1 MSPRI
6 LIADDSA
13 LLRTALRGLFSGI
26 GDYEIIE
33 AESGAEAVAK
43 VKDSKPNV
51 IILDFAMPAMDGL
64 KVTRVLQRSL
74 PEIPI
79 VMYTMHYTEQLRL
92 AAESAGVRKLIS
104 KSETVSLVATVQEL
118 LASPEKGA
126 KPATAAVINSKV
138 KVKDLVFDMSDRRT
152 GS

>member
-13 LLRTALRGLFSGI
+13 LLRTALRGLFNGI

-33 AESGAEAVAK
+33 AETGAEAVAK

-51 IILDFAMPAMDGL
+51 VILDFAMPAMDGL
-64 KVTRVLQRSL
+64 KVTRVLQGAL

-104 KSETVSLVATVQEL
+104 KSETASLIETVQEL
-118 LASPEKGA
+118 LASSENSA
-126 KPATAAVINSKV
+126 KPATAVISSKV
-138 KVKDLVFDMSDRRT
+138 KDAAFDMSASRT

>member
-1 MSPRI
+1 MSSRI

-13 LLRTALRGLFSGI
+13 LLRTALRGLFNGI

-33 AESGAEAVAK
+33 AETGAEAVAK

-51 IILDFAMPAMDGL
+51 VILDFAMPAMDGL
-64 KVTRVLQRSL
+64 KVTRLLHGSL

-104 KSETVSLVATVQEL
+104 KSETASLVETVQEL
-118 LASPEKGA
+118 LASPENST
-126 KPATAAVINSKV
+126 KPATAVISSKV
-138 KVKDLVFDMSDRRT
+138 KDAAFDMSARRT